1 MTEVKMEKERSEATP
16 AVPEEFDAVDEQLA
30 EQLTDR
36 ARSQGLELTGEGG
49 QLARLT
55 KRVVGSGQHNS
66 NTDDHHVLAAMPS
79 NSLAGVP
86 GAEVLVE
93 GRTGREH
100 SLALTVHP
108 WYRMVVLTEAGSGTN
123 NQQPTAQAV
132 CKIRATAGNP
142 DVLGDQD
149 TTLRR
154 VP

>member
-1 MTEVKMEKERSEATP
+1 MRGFPAALTREQCAATAGSLGCPCGAPGYHSRSIRCGAG
-16 AVPEEFDAVDEQLA
+16 
-30 EQLTDR
+30 
-36 ARSQGLELTGEGG
+36 ARS
-49 QLARLT
+49 RSH
-55 KRVVGSGQHNS
+55 VGSGQHNS

-86 GAEVLVE
+86 GADVLVE

-100 SLALTVHP
+100 SLALTVHL

-142 DVLGDQD
+142 NVLGDQYI
-149 TTLRR
+149 TLRR